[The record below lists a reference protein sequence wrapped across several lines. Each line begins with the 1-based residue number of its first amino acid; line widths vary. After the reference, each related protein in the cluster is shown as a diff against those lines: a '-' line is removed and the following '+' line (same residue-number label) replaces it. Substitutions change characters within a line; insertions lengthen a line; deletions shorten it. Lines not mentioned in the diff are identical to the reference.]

1 MFCLIS
7 PIAQDPLYPVSCKIH
22 NQMLGVK
29 NSWNNRWTNFKSSDW
44 VEWVQRL
51 HWYFWSHS
59 RNAELLWAFQS
70 PRSFCPEESRFR
82 SEGGFSS
89 LMRHS
94 ALKHGVILKNHFKM
108 TSFKSLLKTQEDF
121 CSQLAL
127 WVMVGHI
134 YDPVIIMTCF
144 KKKYNYNYK

>member
-1 MFCLIS
+1 MR
-7 PIAQDPLYPVSCKIH
+7 H
-22 NQMLGVK
+22 
-29 NSWNNRWTNFKSSDW
+29 FKVLDHC
-44 VEWVQRL
+44 VQK
-51 HWYFWSHS
+51 
-59 RNAELLWAFQS
+59 
-70 PRSFCPEESRFR
+70 RFK

-94 ALKHGVILKNHFKM
+94 ALKHTVILKNHFKV

-144 KKKYNYNYK
+144 KKSITKTINNLTQPLCVTSNYLARVCVKLLNLIDLVSGRSVAVCSYGMKLNSLAFIQH